1 MSRNSGR
8 SGARAYLTGTPD
20 DPFNKHASTRY
31 SAPNGSCDFMTPPE
45 PRQRLPD
52 ADPEE
57 TDEWLEALRS
67 VVSSQ
72 GVERARMLLQELMAE
87 ASSLNVPIRPPSR
100 TPYLNSISLEQQP
113 PYPGNLGIERSIQN
127 SILWN
132 AALMVSDANRR
143 MDGIGGHISTYASSS
158 TLYEVGFNHVFR
170 GKENNGIGDA
180 VYVQG
185 HASPGIYARAFIEGR
200 ISREQV
206 SNFRQEAFEDGLSSY
221 PHPRLMSDFWEYP
234 TVSMGLG
241 PLGAVMQ
248 ARFWKYLHQRGLADT
263 SESRVFV
270 FLGDGE
276 MDEPES
282 IASIAVAGRENL
294 DNLVVVVNCNLQRL
308 DGPVRGN
315 AKIIQELEGL
325 YRGAGWTVIKVIWGS
340 GWDEGLRRDV
350 GGELLSR
357 FEEITDGD
365 WQRLSTLPTSDF
377 RTELFSG
384 SETLGELGASLSD
397 EDIEGLTRGGHD
409 PIKVFAA
416 YNAALRA
423 EGPAVILAHTVKGWG
438 IDSFEGRNSTHQKK
452 KMGIDDIV
460 AYRNALNLPI
470 EDSRLQDDPF
480 YTPDEDSEERAYLL
494 ERRQDLGGKLPSRD
508 PIHIDFELP
517 GIETYAAFDQGTPE
531 GQEVSTTMAFV
542 RLLRNLLKSGIG
554 DKVVPIIPD
563 EGRTFGMDPLFS
575 EFEIF
580 ASKGQKYTP
589 VDHTML
595 LRYKESESGQVLQEG
610 ISEAGAIASWIASA
624 TSYSHA
630 RTPTMPF
637 YTFYSM
643 FGFQRVGDQIWS
655 AADAR
660 ARGFLM
666 GATAGRT
673 TLNGEGLQH
682 QDGHSLLMA
691 SAVPHCR
698 AWDPAYAYELSTI
711 IRHGMDEMW
720 SQNLDVFHYVMLYN
734 ENQQQIPKPD
744 GSDEG
749 IVSGAYLLQE
759 LGGEG
764 PKVRMLGSGPILKYV
779 LEAASILEKEHGIC
793 SEVWSVTSYG
803 ELRRKG
809 LESERKT
816 RLNPE
821 KPTKSYVSECFGDS
835 MPTVATSDY
844 IAAVPEM
851 IQRWVGGR
859 FVVLGT
865 DGFGRSDSREALR
878 SFFEIDTNSIVV
890 AALSALEQEGE
901 LQSGTVMKVGKERG
915 VSFERTDKT
924 A

>member
-1 MSRNSGR
+1 MCS
-8 SGARAYLTGTPD
+8 
-20 DPFNKHASTRY
+20 H
-31 SAPNGSCDFMTPPE
+31 MPPTE
-45 PRQRLPD
+45 PRQSLPD
-52 ADPEE
+52 SDPDE

-72 GVERARMLLQELMAE
+72 GTQRARLLLQELMTE
-87 ASSLNVPIRPPSR
+87 AKSLEIPIRPPSR
-100 TPYLNSISLEQQP
+100 TPYLNSISIEQQP
-113 PYPGNLGIERSIQN
+113 TYPGDMSLEGQIQN
-127 SILWN
+127 HVLWN
-132 AALMVSDANRR
+132 AAVMVSDANRR

-180 VYVQG
+180 IYVQG
-185 HASPGIYARAFIEGR
+185 HASPGIYARAYLEGR
-200 ISREQV
+200 ISAKQL

-221 PHPRLMSDFWEYP
+221 PHPRLMPDFWEYP

-263 SESRVFV
+263 SESRVFA

-276 MDEPES
+276 MDEPEA
-282 IASIAVAGRENL
+282 IASIAVAGREQL

-315 AKIIQELEGL
+315 SNIIQELEGL
-325 YRGAGWTVIKVIWGS
+325 YRGAGWNVIKVIWGS
-340 GWDEGLRRDV
+340 GWDRILRRDSD
-350 GGELLSR
+350 GHILSR
-357 FEEITDGD
+357 LESITDGD
-365 WQRLSTLPTSDF
+365 WQRLSILPANEL

-384 SETLGELGASLSD
+384 NEAIEDIGLSLSD
-397 EDIEGLTRGGHD
+397 QEIEGLTRGGHD

-416 YNAALRA
+416 YDAALKSP
-423 EGPAVILAHTVKGWG
+423 GPSVILAHTVKGWG

-452 KMGIDDIV
+452 KMDLDDLV
-460 AYRNALNLPI
+460 AYRDALGLSI
-470 EDSRLQDDPF
+470 DDSKLQDEPF
-480 YTPDEDSEERAYLL
+480 LPLEEESDEVEYMLD
-494 ERRQDLGGKLPSRD
+494 RRRILGGPLPSRNPTQVQD
-508 PIHIDFELP
+508 SLP
-517 GIETYAAFDQGTPE
+517 SQDTYSAFDQGTPE
-531 GQEVSTTMAFV
+531 GQHVSTTMAFV
-542 RLLRNLLKSGIG
+542 RLLRNLMKSEIG

-580 ASKGQKYTP
+580 SSKGQKYTP
-589 VDHTML
+589 VDHKML
-595 LRYKESESGQVLQEG
+595 LKYKESESGQVLQEG

-624 TSYSHA
+624 TSYSNA
-630 RTPTMPF
+630 GFPTLPF

-682 QDGHSLLMA
+682 QDGHSLLIA
-691 SAVPHCR
+691 STVPHCR

-711 IRHGMDEMW
+711 IRHGIDEMW
-720 SQNLDVFHYVMLYN
+720 GQNLDVFHYVMLYN
-734 ENQQQIPKPD
+734 ENQQQMPKPD
-744 GSDEG
+744 GSDSG
-749 IVSGAYLLQE
+749 IVNGAYLLDE
-759 LGGEG
+759 IGSEG
-764 PKVRMLGSGPILKYV
+764 PKVRLLGSGPILKYV
-779 LEAASILEKEHGIC
+779 REAAKMLSTEYGVS

-803 ELRRKG
+803 ELRRFG
-809 LESERKT
+809 LEAERKT
-816 RLNPE
+816 RLDPE
-821 KPTKSYVSECFGDS
+821 DRKIPYVSECFGDQT
-835 MPTVATSDY
+835 PTVAVSDY
-844 IAAVPEM
+844 IASVPEM
-851 IQRWVGGR
+851 IHRWVGGR

-878 SFFEIDTNSIVV
+878 LFFEIDTSSITI
-890 AALSALEQEGE
+890 AALSALEQEGD
-901 LQSGTVMKVGKERG
+901 LPAGTVKKASKDMGIPSEKA
-915 VSFERTDKT
+915 DKT
-924 A
+924 E